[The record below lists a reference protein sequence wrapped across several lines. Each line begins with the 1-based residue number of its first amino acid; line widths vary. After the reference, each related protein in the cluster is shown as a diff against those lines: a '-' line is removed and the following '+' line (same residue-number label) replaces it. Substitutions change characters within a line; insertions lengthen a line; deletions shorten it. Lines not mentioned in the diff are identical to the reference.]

1 MSEIQQE
8 ENLQES
14 TDNVEEI
21 EVIEE
26 EQKPEENQTEE
37 SVETSEEEV
46 KADSE
51 DELENYS
58 ENVQKRINNLT
69 RKLRE
74 AERGRDSALNYANS
88 MKSEYENL
96 KGQSQKINQDYYSE
110 AETRLESQEQQ
121 ATRVLAEAQEAQ
133 DFEKVAKATSILS
146 TIAVEK
152 NKIATAK
159 ENASNQILQPT
170 PSYQNQT
177 QQDLPQPDAK
187 AEAWADKND
196 WFGEDRIRTLAAF
209 TIHDD
214 LVQEGF
220 DGQTDEYYNELD
232 KRLRT
237 KFPNDFGVE
246 TEIAPVPQA
255 TQRVASAARAD
266 AQGSNKKQVRLSP
279 SEVEMAKKLNVPLK
293 EYAKFVKR

>member
-74 AERGRDSALNYANS
+74 AERV
-88 MKSEYENL
+88 E
-96 KGQSQKINQDYYSE
+96 
-110 AETRLESQEQQ
+110 
-121 ATRVLAEAQEAQ
+121 
-133 DFEKVAKATSILS
+133 ILHLIML
-146 TIAVEK
+146 IA
-152 NKIATAK
+152 
-159 ENASNQILQPT
+159 
-170 PSYQNQT
+170 
-177 QQDLPQPDAK
+177 
-187 AEAWADKND
+187 
-196 WFGEDRIRTLAAF
+196 
-209 TIHDD
+209 
-214 LVQEGF
+214 
-220 DGQTDEYYNELD
+220 
-232 KRLRT
+232 
-237 KFPNDFGVE
+237 
-246 TEIAPVPQA
+246 
-255 TQRVASAARAD
+255 
-266 AQGSNKKQVRLSP
+266 
-279 SEVEMAKKLNVPLK
+279 
-293 EYAKFVKR
+293 